1 MIELKGVVA
10 ALPTPFDN
18 DGAVVYEPLLRHT
31 RALIDAGVAGLW
43 SAGGT
48 ACCAYLSLD
57 ERNEISRRVIQEVD
71 GRVPVYVHV
80 AAMNTADSVTLAR
93 AAADMGADVVSA
105 IPPVFYGTSTPAVI
119 KFLTAIQKAAGL
131 PIVYYHV
138 PGLTKVN
145 MSSADLIEI
154 ARSVP
159 NCIGI
164 KFSDP
169 DFWKAV
175 EIKLALPDI
184 AVMTGFEETL
194 LGGLAMGAMDGG
206 VGGAQNFIPEP
217 LVQLYLAFHAGDLT
231 RARDLHWKCA
241 RVIQVQGLYEFGP
254 TTYAIL
260 NLLGA
265 DMGIPRPPIQALN
278 ADQIKQV
285 RQALSSC
292 VSDAPFKEK
301 RLIES
306 RDLL

>member
-1 MIELKGVVA
+1 MVELNGIIA
-10 ALPTPFDN
+10 ALPTPFDKSGN
-18 DGAVVYEPLLRHT
+18 VASEPLLRHT
-31 RALIDAGVAGLW
+31 RALIDAGISGLW

-57 ERNEISRRVIQEVD
+57 ERNDISRHVIREAD

-80 AAMNTADSVTLAR
+80 AAMTTADSVMLAR
-93 AAADMGADVVSA
+93 SAADMGADAVSA
-105 IPPVFYGTSTPAVI
+105 LPPVFFGTSTPAVI
-119 KFLTAIQKAAGL
+119 NFLTAIQEAAGL

-138 PGLTKVN
+138 PGLTKVD

-175 EIKLALPDI
+175 EIKLALPDT

-194 LGGLAMGAMDGG
+194 LGGLVMGAMDGG
-206 VGGAQNFIPEP
+206 VGGGQNFIPEP
-217 LVQLYLAFHAGDLT
+217 LVQLYRAFHAGDLQ

-241 RVIQVQGLYEFGP
+241 RVCQVQGLYEFGP

-265 DMGIPRPPIQALN
+265 DMGLPRPPIQALT
-278 ADQIKQV
+278 ADQIKKV
-285 RQALSSC
+285 RDGLAAC